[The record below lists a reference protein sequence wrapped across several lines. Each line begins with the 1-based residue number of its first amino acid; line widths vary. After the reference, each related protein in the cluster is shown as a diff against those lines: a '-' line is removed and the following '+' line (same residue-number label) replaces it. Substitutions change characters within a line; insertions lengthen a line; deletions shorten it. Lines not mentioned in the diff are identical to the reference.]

1 MTRFASPPL
10 TLLYEFTIWRADTAN
25 RNIRQRCDLSGG
37 HPRKETIMKLTTIAL
52 AGVFALSSTFAL
64 AQSSGGSAGGS
75 STAGPATAG
84 TTTGNAAGT
93 LNSAPT
99 PAPYNSRNPSGSTVG
114 ARPSPSGST
123 LTPTGPGSGLN
134 R

>member
-1 MTRFASPPL
+1 
-10 TLLYEFTIWRADTAN
+10 
-25 RNIRQRCDLSGG
+25 
-37 HPRKETIMKLTTIAL
+37 MKLTTIAL

-75 STAGPATAG
+75 PATAGTTTGSSMGG

-123 LTPTGPGSGLN
+123 LTPTGPGSGLS

>member
-1 MTRFASPPL
+1 
-10 TLLYEFTIWRADTAN
+10 
-25 RNIRQRCDLSGG
+25 
-37 HPRKETIMKLTTIAL
+37 MKLTTIAL

-64 AQSSGGSAGGS
+64 AQSSAGSAGGS

-84 TTTGNAAGT
+84 TTTGSSMGGTTTGKAAGT

-123 LTPTGPGSGLN
+123 
-134 R
+134 